1 MKWYSLIDKVWRPK
15 NLELAAELVVQNAGA
30 AGIDKQTVKE
40 FLGNKDIQFQEI
52 TRLLQEK
59 RYVPQP
65 VRSVGIPKDNGKTRF
80 LGIPTV
86 RDRVIQQSTRIVME
100 PIFEPK
106 FKDCSY
112 GFRPN
117 RNCHQAL
124 DKIQEYVAAGNLW
137 AAEFDIEAFFDSI
150 DHELLIDF
158 VAEEISDGS
167 FLKLIRSFLT
177 AGVMKAGVRYDQDK
191 GTPQGG
197 VISPLLANIYLHL
210 LDEVMTA
217 NGFNL
222 VRYADDYVVLCK
234 TEEEADKAIEL
245 SNSILGKLKLK
256 ANSTK
261 TRKVQLTDRDGFE
274 FLGFL
279 ITAKYRF
286 PRKKAIAKFRENV
299 RRKTRRLAPVSL
311 KEMIKQLNPTIR
323 GWGNYFKAGN
333 SYGAFQMLD
342 SWTRMRLRC
351 FIEKCKSKNANYRLT
366 NKFFEENGLFSLFS
380 LLKPAP
386 CQGAMASES
395 RMR

>member
-1 MKWYSLIDKVWRPK
+1 MEKKLKWYSLIDKVWRPK
-15 NLELAAELVVQNAGA
+15 NLELAAELVARNAGA
-30 AGIDKQTVKE
+30 PGIDKQAIGE
-40 FLGNKDIQFQEI
+40 FLENKDMHFQEI
-52 TRLLQEK
+52 IRLLREK
-59 RYVPQP
+59 RYVPQA
-65 VRSVGIPKDNGKTRF
+65 VKSVGIPKDDGRIRY

-86 RDRVIQQSTRIVME
+86 RDRVIQQSVRIVME

-106 FKDCSY
+106 FKECSY
-112 GFRPN
+112 GFRPG

-124 DKIQEYVAAGNLW
+124 DKVQEYIRAGNFW
-137 AAEFDIEAFFDSI
+137 VAEFDIESFFDSI

-167 FLKLIRSFLT
+167 FLKLIRAFLT
-177 AGVMKAGVRYDQDK
+177 AGVMKEGVLYSTDT

-210 LDEVMTA
+210 LDETMTT

-222 VRYADDYVVLCK
+222 VRYADDFVVLCK
-234 TEEEADKAIEL
+234 TEEEADRAIEL
-245 SNSILGKLKLK
+245 VLSTLSQLKLK
-256 ANSTK
+256 ANYTK
-261 TRKVQLTDRDGFE
+261 TRKVQLTDEDGFE

-286 PRKKAIAKFRENV
+286 PRKKAIAKFRENI

-311 KEMIKQLNPTIR
+311 KEMVKRLNPTIR

-333 SYGAFQMLD
+333 SHNVFRMLD
-342 SWTRMRLRC
+342 SWIRMRLRC
-351 FIEKCKSKNANYRLT
+351 FIEKYKSKNANYRLT
-366 NKFFEENGLFSLFS
+366 NKFFEENNLKSLLS

-386 CQGAMASES
+386 C
-395 RMR
+395 